1 MRNFPYTKIR
11 KPRAE
16 RAALTL
22 RHLADQSQHKLVL
35 KDARWQCEHC
45 HFRVGTTGLRQ
56 LLRRHPQC
64 VNPLDYLGEHRWG
77 VETDRMD
84 RPLRMKAMCA
94 LTLQGRT
101 SHLTHSLLFYRG
113 LYLCIRCG
121 LVAHREV
128 SNELMQECT
137 GRPTSYYR
145 KFNLRNFSKE
155 PPKPPINFKEFPSPE
170 QSSAPINLHIARLT
184 RRARI
189 EIRNRHQHVGT
200 QGDVVHES
208 ESD

>member
-1 MRNFPYTKIR
+1 
-11 KPRAE
+11 
-16 RAALTL
+16 
-22 RHLADQSQHKLVL
+22 
-35 KDARWQCEHC
+35 
-45 HFRVGTTGLRQ
+45 
-56 LLRRHPQC
+56 
-64 VNPLDYLGEHRWG
+64 
-77 VETDRMD
+77 MD
-84 RPLRMKAMCA
+84 MPLRMKAMCA

-155 PPKPPINFKEFPSPE
+155 PPRPPINFKEFPSPE

-189 EIRNRHQHVGT
+189 EIRNRHQHVST
-200 QGDVVHES
+200 QGDVAQHES